1 MMDGTRRS
9 IYIFTTLVVIL
20 LTVAYFMNEE
30 RKWNEYAEKK
40 RAEYYQSEQ
49 YLKFKQKKEL
59 QNSSKSLVN
68 PTDNVSAVVW
78 TNDFE
83 FDDLIGSW
91 KSEYDVIEISRKVSG
106 AFIWQYKNGPEMWLI
121 PTGVKPNGDRKYE
134 VKVKGV
140 KIPIREGT
148 IDLRNDGSQIRT
160 NSRGVTTVFSRFR
173 SN

>member
-1 MMDGTRRS
+1 M
-9 IYIFTTLVVIL
+9 
-20 LTVAYFMNEE
+20 
-30 RKWNEYAEKK
+30 
-40 RAEYYQSEQ
+40 
-49 YLKFKQKKEL
+49 
-59 QNSSKSLVN
+59 
-68 PTDNVSAVVW
+68 
-78 TNDFE
+78 
-83 FDDLIGSW
+83 
-91 KSEYDVIEISRKVSG
+91 IEISRKVSG